1 VRESVKH
8 RLIGAAV
15 LAAIAV
21 LFLPSFFKDRQQYQ
35 VNTDSQIPGRP
46 TITAV
51 DFNEPVQPQGV
62 EPAPPPET
70 MFVPGHDAASVGE
83 LPVPPAEVS
92 EQQPSQHPEA
102 SASAQTSPV
111 ASDVA
116 TTVVTTTDQVP
127 NLPLNAQGLPDAW
140 VIQVASLSVQA
151 GANKLRDQ
159 LQLEGH
165 KAYVRAVP
173 SEKGTTYRV
182 FIGPKQD
189 KAQALAIKSQL
200 DKRLKV
206 NSLVLPFKP

>member
-1 VRESVKH
+1 MRESVKH

-35 VNTDSQIPGRP
+35 VNTESQIPGRP
-46 TITAV
+46 SITAV
-51 DFNEPVQPQGV
+51 DFNEPAQPEGV
-62 EPAPPPET
+62 ESAPAPET
-70 MFVPGHDAASVGE
+70 MFVPDSGDAAVSE
-83 LPVPPAEVS
+83 LPVPPAESV
-92 EQQPSQHPEA
+92 EPLQGQKI
-102 SASAQTSPV
+102 V
-111 ASDVA
+111 ASSQAQASSVA
-116 TTVVTTTDQVP
+116 SVAGAKSDQVP
-127 NLPLNAQGLPDAW
+127 QLPLNAQGLPDAW
-140 VIQVASLSVQA
+140 VIQVASLSAQE

-159 LQLEGH
+159 LQAEGH

-173 SEKGTTYRV
+173 SANGSIYRV

>member
-1 VRESVKH
+1 MKESVKH

-46 TITAV
+46 SITAI
-51 DFNEPVQPQGV
+51 DFNEPAQPEGI
-62 EPAPPPET
+62 ESAPAPET
-70 MFVPGHDAASVGE
+70 MFVPENDNAPVAE
-83 LPVPPAEVS
+83 LPVPPAEAID
-92 EQQPSQHPEA
+92 SQSMPNTQA
-102 SASAQTSPV
+102 STQAQASSSASAV
-111 ASDVA
+111 
-116 TTVVTTTDQVP
+116 TVKPDQVP
-127 NLPLNAQGLPDAW
+127 NLPLNDRGLPDAW
-140 VIQVASLSVQA
+140 VIQVASLSSQE

-159 LQLEGH
+159 LQAEGH

-173 SEKGTTYRV
+173 SVNGNIYRV
-182 FIGPKQD
+182 FIGPRQD
-189 KAQALAIKSQL
+189 KAQLQAVKAQL

>member
-1 VRESVKH
+1 MRESVKH

-35 VNTDSQIPGRP
+35 VDTSSHIPGRP
-46 TITAV
+46 SITAV
-51 DFNEPVQPQGV
+51 DFNEPKRPDGI
-62 EPAPPPET
+62 ESAPAPET
-70 MFVPGHDAASVGE
+70 MFVSDESDAA
-83 LPVPPAEVS
+83 PVTQIPPAEQVAAIAEVTSSVNAASSKAVS
-92 EQQPSQHPEA
+92 SVAPVPE
-102 SASAQTSPV
+102 
-111 ASDVA
+111 
-116 TTVVTTTDQVP
+116 
-127 NLPLNAQGLPDAW
+127 LPLNAQGLPDTW
-140 VIQVASLSVQA
+140 VIQVASLSAQE

-159 LQLEGH
+159 LQAEGH

-173 SEKGTTYRV
+173 GANATIYRV

-189 KAQALAIKSQL
+189 KAQAIAIKTQL

>member
-35 VNTDSQIPGRP
+35 VDTSSHIPGRP
-46 TITAV
+46 SITAV
-51 DFNEPVQPQGV
+51 DFNEPIRPEGI
-62 EPAPPPET
+62 EPAPAPET
-70 MFVPGHDAASVGE
+70 MFIPDEAESMPVAQ
-83 LPVPPAEVS
+83 VPPAEQVVAAATS
-92 EQQPSQHPEA
+92 SVQSTSSKAAVADA
-102 SASAQTSPV
+102 SVPV
-111 ASDVA
+111 
-116 TTVVTTTDQVP
+116 
-127 NLPLNAQGLPDAW
+127 NPLNTQGLPDTW
-140 VIQVASLSVQA
+140 VIQVASLSAQA
-151 GANKLRDQ
+151 AANKLRDQ
-159 LQLEGH
+159 LQAEGH

-173 SEKGTTYRV
+173 SASTTIYRV

-189 KAQALAIKSQL
+189 KSEALAIKLQL